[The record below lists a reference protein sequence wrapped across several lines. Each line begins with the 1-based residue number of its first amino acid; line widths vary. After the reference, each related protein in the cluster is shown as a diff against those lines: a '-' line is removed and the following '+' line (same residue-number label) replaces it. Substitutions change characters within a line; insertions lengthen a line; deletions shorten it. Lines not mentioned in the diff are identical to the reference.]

1 MCEAVCN
8 LLRFKI
14 ENKKG
19 RFIMKKIISLALALT
34 AAAGCIAFAAP
45 VQTEPKTVLMCYDN
59 NGALVYSKMYK
70 AGEEILSDLPEQY
83 KDTKKKVYLTDT
95 NEIKDFN
102 ETPSETAQ
110 PTGAPT
116 AKPSQTP
123 KPTKAPQSGTPS
135 IYEKEADTL
144 AAPAVVK
151 NVEVRTN
158 SNNEDVYGLTLLYLG
173 SEITIEVAADTAFD
187 TAPEE
192 YAHMKGKTMGSLEE
206 GDVVVL
212 TSNIAG
218 TRITGAHFI
227 YRPQSEDIAT
237 SDNDF
242 GTSFEKLISENGNS
256 VAGKWQVM
264 GYGKTPSKDRYQY
277 AFGIVG
283 KKSGSTLTLINK
295 SGDEDLGIEIDIEKD
310 TIVYL
315 CDTAAKNEVRIG
327 DTAEITTTISP
338 SAWDKTGSITL
349 NDDYS
354 YNYALVR
361 VINGTATEIVVYENY
376 NE

>member
-1 MCEAVCN
+1 
-8 LLRFKI
+8 
-14 ENKKG
+14 
-19 RFIMKKIISLALALT
+19 MKKIISLALALS
-34 AAAGCIAFAAP
+34 AAAGCMAFAAP
-45 VQTEPKTVLMCYDN
+45 MQTESKTVLMCYDD
-59 NGALVYSKMYK
+59 NGSLVYSKMYK
-70 AGEEILSDLPEQY
+70 AGEEILSGLPEQY

-95 NEIKDFN
+95 NEIKDF
-102 ETPSETAQ
+102 EQQPSETAQ
-110 PTGAPT
+110 PTDSPTVKPTSAPV
-116 AKPSQTP
+116 S
-123 KPTKAPQSGTPS
+123 TKAPQSDTPS

-151 NVEVRTN
+151 NVEVRSN
-158 SNNEDVYGLTLLYLG
+158 SNNEDVYGLTLLHLG
-173 SEITIEVAADTAFD
+173 EEITAEVAADVAFD
-187 TAPEE
+187 TAPEA
-192 YAHMKGKTMGSLEE
+192 YSYMKGKTMGSLEE

-212 TSNIAG
+212 TSNITG
-218 TRITGAHFI
+218 TRITSANFI
-227 YRPQSEDIAT
+227 YRPQSENIAT
-237 SDNDF
+237 SDDDF
-242 GTSFEKLISENGNS
+242 GTNFEKLISENGNS

-264 GYGKTPSKDRYQY
+264 SYGSKPSKDRYQY

-295 SGDEDLGIEIDIEKD
+295 SGDEDLGIEIDFEKD

-361 VINGTATEIVVYENY
+361 VVNGTATEIVVYENY